1 MEEVEIAIESND
13 EELFIEKDLAN
24 ANHGPPLQ
32 LKFRGKGPNEIKYY
46 GKYQCEC
53 KNGRIQKIKT
63 LVSFKTFF
71 ATSHKVF
78 WIK

>member
-46 GKYQCEC
+46 GKY
-53 KNGRIQKIKT
+53 
-63 LVSFKTFF
+63 
-71 ATSHKVF
+71 
-78 WIK
+78 